1 MEIDMVGSQVDVGAD
16 VSAALDYVLV
26 AAIGASQTDALAL
39 DAGKASHSANPPAPK
54 PLVGSICDRTLLPT
68 WIARLRAK

>member
-39 DAGKASHSANPPAPK
+39 DAGKASAQ
-54 PLVGSICDRTLLPT
+54 RRPT
-68 WIARLRAK
+68 CA